1 MEQTKSVE
9 TLQILSD
16 FRAQL
21 AHDNVD
27 TEEYQPYFE
36 KLQYLVNYIGCL
48 ERKNRALNEKNEKV
62 EVLNDQI
69 KELTNEK
76 SRLKIKITVM
86 TTERDCFH
94 STINSLEFER
104 DEALRQTQIAK
115 QEVCT
120 SNEQLKKAKRDLR
133 DEHNYYL
140 CAKQELDE
148 LRKEIDQEVEG
159 LHAKIT
165 ELKDTVDTLQSRLFQ
180 KDEEISLTKARAV
193 KAEKRVKE
201 FEDQA
206 AADEGRSMMRRDTIR
221 IKILQSQVN
230 ELQSSKVTAKSF
242 EKLKLELETALK
254 KIQDLEEVRE
264 DQSRNKQEI
273 EPKVTVPP
281 RLQKSY
287 YPEVSFMSDDVKA
300 EESSPTQTST
310 PARTPKKRRMLLGCM
325 PSPFYRKKKDRSTK

>member
-94 STINSLEFER
+94 STINNLEFER

-165 ELKDTVDTLQSRLFQ
+165 ELKDTVDTLQSRLLQ

-193 KAEKRVKE
+193 KAEKRS
-201 FEDQA
+201 
-206 AADEGRSMMRRDTIR
+206 RSLKTRLLLIAT
-221 IKILQSQVN
+221 
-230 ELQSSKVTAKSF
+230 SSAKVVLSG
-242 EKLKLELETALK
+242 
-254 KIQDLEEVRE
+254 
-264 DQSRNKQEI
+264 
-273 EPKVTVPP
+273 
-281 RLQKSY
+281 
-287 YPEVSFMSDDVKA
+287 VSFMSDDVKA
-300 EESSPTQTST
+300 EETSPTQTST

>member
-1 MEQTKSVE
+1 
-9 TLQILSD
+9 
-16 FRAQL
+16 
-21 AHDNVD
+21 
-27 TEEYQPYFE
+27 
-36 KLQYLVNYIGCL
+36 
-48 ERKNRALNEKNEKV
+48 
-62 EVLNDQI
+62 
-69 KELTNEK
+69 
-76 SRLKIKITVM
+76 M

-148 LRKEIDQEVEG
+148 LRKEIDQE
-159 LHAKIT
+159 
-165 ELKDTVDTLQSRLFQ
+165 
-180 KDEEISLTKARAV
+180 DEEISLTKARAV